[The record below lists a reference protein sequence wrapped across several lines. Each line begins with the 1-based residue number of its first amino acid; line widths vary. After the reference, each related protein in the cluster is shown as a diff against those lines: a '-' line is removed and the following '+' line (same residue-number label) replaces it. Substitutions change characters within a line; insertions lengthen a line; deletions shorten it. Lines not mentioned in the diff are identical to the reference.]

1 MFEAVPKVAV
11 QTARNRAIGMGKVRK
26 AAAELISA
34 HIPAIAHHFPAG
46 DTNIVVYS
54 MGGASGSTIG
64 PSLVSHLQQQG
75 EVVVSVVIGSYDSDI
90 SLRNSSGSLRSLDK
104 FTSSSKHT

>member
-1 MFEAVPKVAV
+1 TDSDFSNNLNRITDDYTTIIETDTKLAD
-11 QTARNRAIGMGKVRK
+11 QTARKRAIGMGKDRK

-64 PSLVSHLQQQG
+64 PSL
-75 EVVVSVVIGSYDSDI
+75 
-90 SLRNSSGSLRSLDK
+90 
-104 FTSSSKHT
+104 